1 MDAHFR
7 VQVAGVTAHRVL
19 RDAQAFGDVA
29 LRAALADEFHDLK
42 LAVGEAGVVPETL
55 ACVAERVEERRGHR
69 GLLEV
74 GKDASCREVA
84 LVEHEDAG
92 HGEQVHDDG
101 DERGHGFACGEETA
115 DRAPHGEGQAVRRPT
130 HGEHRQ
136 GVDGASVGHIGEEC
150 PQQHDHERLSHGHE
164 DERPAREGAAEK
176 GQREHACRREDKRGT
191 PQVGEVQ
198 RATFDQDNPD
208 DACGSGDL
216 KQVVDE

>member
-7 VQVAGVTAHRVL
+7 VQVAGVAAHRVL

-29 LRAALADEFHDLK
+29 LRAALADELHDLK
-42 LAVGEAGVVPETL
+42 LAVGEARVVPETL
-55 ACVAERVEERRGHR
+55 ACVAERVEKRRGHGR
-69 GLLEV
+69 LLKV
-74 GKDASCREVA
+74 GEDASRREIA
-84 LVEHEDAG
+84 FVEHEDAG

-101 DERGHGFACGEETA
+101 DERGHGNARGEKASE
-115 DRAPHGEGQAVRRPT
+115 RASHGEGQAVRRPA
-130 HGEHRQ
+130 HGKHRQ
-136 GVDGASVGHIGEEC
+136 GVDGASMGNVGEER

-176 GQREHACRREDKRGT
+176 GQCEYARRREHKRGA

-198 RATFDQDNPD
+198 RATLDQDNPD

-216 KQVVDE
+216 EQVVDE